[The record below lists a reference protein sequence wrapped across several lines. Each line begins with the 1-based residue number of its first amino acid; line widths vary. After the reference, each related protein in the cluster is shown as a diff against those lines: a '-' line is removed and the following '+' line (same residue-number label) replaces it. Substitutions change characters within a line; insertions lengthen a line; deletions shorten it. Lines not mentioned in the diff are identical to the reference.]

1 MSECVKCRY
10 WRVRVNEGVKWLNL
24 LPKSAEVWRVR
35 EASVESKVLVCVV
48 RYLNPVS
55 ERALKKLPLLSYKV
69 WSKDG
74 HELGDKVKYKK
85 VKWQDD
91 KYFKFFSE
99 FRARTKC
106 NL

>member
-1 MSECVKCRY
+1 MSECVKSRY
-10 WRVRVNEGVKWLNL
+10 WRVRVNADVEWMSL
-24 LPKSAEVWRVR
+24 LPMSAEVWRVR

-55 ERALKKLPLLSYKV
+55 ERALKKLPLVSYRV
-69 WSKDG
+69 WRKDG
-74 HELGDKVKYKK
+74 RELGDKVKYQKLK
-85 VKWQDD
+85 SQEA
-91 KYFKFFSE
+91 KYVEFFMK